1 MSDKMLQ
8 RTVMDELAW
17 DPSINS
23 AHIGVAASDGVVT
36 LTGKVDSYAAKSAA
50 ERVTGRLFGVKAV
63 VEQLDVKYAG
73 DTSPDDGEIASY
85 ALRVL
90 SWDVDV
96 PRNSVLVK
104 VEKGWVTLTGELD
117 WNYQRTAAERDVR
130 KLYGVKGVTNQIKI
144 KSRVAS
150 ADVREKIKAASQTPG
165 PGSPRLEYDMS
176 LFTTGPVKV
185 WAYLSP
191 RNNVLPSDGLKYA
204 ISIDGATPQVVN
216 VTKATGAN
224 DTTMNR
230 QWERNTSDNVN
241 RTVTTHVVG
250 RPGAHTLKVWMVDP
264 TVVVQKLV
272 VDTGGVRPSYLGPP
286 ESLRAGRNR

>member
-150 ADVREKIKAASQTPG
+150 ADVREKIKAALTRNAQI
-165 PGSPRLEYDMS
+165 E
-176 LFTTGPVKV
+176 
-185 WAYLSP
+185 A
-191 RNNVLPSDGLKYA
+191 NNVNV
-204 ISIDGATPQVVN
+204 ATSGTN
-216 VTKATGAN
+216 VTLSGTIP
-224 DTTMNR
+224 R
-230 QWERNTSDNVN
+230 WSD
-241 RTVTTHVVG
+241 RFLIEETAWSAPGVTEVEDLLHV
-250 RPGAHTLKVWMVDP
+250 A
-264 TVVVQKLV
+264 
-272 VDTGGVRPSYLGPP
+272 
-286 ESLRAGRNR
+286 